1 MADSALKQRIVEDM
15 KSAMRAKD
23 KERLAT
29 VRSILAVIK
38 QQEVDTRKD
47 VDDKDI
53 IALLDKM
60 CKQRKDSIEQYT
72 AAQRDDLVAIEQKE
86 LEIIQTYLPEQ
97 MSDAEIDAL
106 IAEAISETGADSMKD
121 MGKVMAFIRPKAQ
134 GRADMGQLSGKVK
147 ETLIKS

>member
-1 MADSALKQRIVEDM
+1 MADSTLKQRIVEDM

-53 IALLDKM
+53 IVLLDKM

>member
-1 MADSALKQRIVEDM
+1 MADSTLKQRIVEDM

-53 IALLDKM
+53 IVLLDKM

-147 ETLIKS
+147 KALA